1 MKLVS
6 YAGESGSR
14 AGIMVEDV
22 ALDLQKLGSFF
33 RASCGKYDSEDW
45 ARKHFPRRMEDL
57 ITSWGENRPCLEE
70 AVSFYDEKKEEVRGR
85 IPAAFSPASRV
96 KLLAPMMRPG
106 KFVCLGRNYREHV
119 SESGKALPDEPVIF
133 GQFPSAIIGP
143 GEPIVIP
150 PRSTKVDYEAEL
162 AFVIGSRCR
171 FVDEENALERVA
183 GYLNYNDVTA
193 RDVQQ
198 KDVQWTRGKNCDT
211 FSPLGPYLVTS
222 DEVGDPQNL
231 RIRLEVNGEVLQD
244 SSTSRMNF
252 TVAQII
258 SLLSQTMT
266 LEPGDIIGTGSPAGI
281 GLYQDPPR
289 FLQPGDVVVQE
300 IEKLGRLENPV
311 VSWSG

>member
-6 YAGESGSR
+6 YAGDTGVR
-14 AGIMVEDV
+14 TGVVVEETLV
-22 ALDLQKLGSFF
+22 DLQKLGSFF
-33 RASCGKYDSEDW
+33 RASQGDSGAEGW
-45 ARKHFPRRMEDL
+45 AQKFFPRRMEDL
-57 ITSWGENRPCLEE
+57 LVSWEESRPWIEE
-70 AVSFYDEKKEEVRGR
+70 ATNFFGERKDEIRSLFPSAV
-85 IPAAFSPASRV
+85 FLASQAR
-96 KLLAPMMRPG
+96 LLAPLLRPG

-119 SESGKALPDEPVIF
+119 SQSGKALPDEPIIF

-143 GEPIVIP
+143 GDPIVIP
-150 PRSTKVDYEAEL
+150 PCSTKVDYEAEL

-171 FVDEENALERVA
+171 FVSEEDALNHVA

-193 RDVQQ
+193 RDIQQ

-231 RIRLEVNGEVLQD
+231 WIRLEVNGEVMQD

-258 SLLSQTMT
+258 SLLSQTMR

-289 FLQPGDVVVQE
+289 FLKPGDVVVQK

-311 VSWSG
+311 VAEMT